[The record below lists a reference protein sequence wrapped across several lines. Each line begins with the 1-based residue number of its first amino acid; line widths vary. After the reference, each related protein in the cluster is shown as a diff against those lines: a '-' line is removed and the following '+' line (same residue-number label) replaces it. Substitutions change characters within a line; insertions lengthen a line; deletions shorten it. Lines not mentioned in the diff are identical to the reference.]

1 MDYFICW
8 KGPRVSTK
16 SESLSIA
23 CIHGENC
30 PLYAIQGLLY
40 MYWSEWKDS
49 RDVFSELSVI
59 SLVSAV
65 EGCPLSGVPLYLC
78 ITLEVFVY
86 YGLTSYVLLISIHV
100 LLELALLE
108 VGIGL
113 GVGSTISN
121 ALKQT
126 SQLASLLSAT
136 SLYAWNFVGCG
147 CCWFTVEK
155 K

>member
-1 MDYFICW
+1 ME
-8 KGPRVSTK
+8 GQ
-16 SESLSIA
+16 L
-23 CIHGENC
+23 
-30 PLYAIQGLLY
+30 GL
-40 MYWSEWKDS
+40 
-49 RDVFSELSVI
+49 SELSVI

-113 GVGSTISN
+113 GVGSTDI
-121 ALKQT
+121 
-126 SQLASLLSAT
+126 
-136 SLYAWNFVGCG
+136 
-147 CCWFTVEK
+147 
-155 K
+155 